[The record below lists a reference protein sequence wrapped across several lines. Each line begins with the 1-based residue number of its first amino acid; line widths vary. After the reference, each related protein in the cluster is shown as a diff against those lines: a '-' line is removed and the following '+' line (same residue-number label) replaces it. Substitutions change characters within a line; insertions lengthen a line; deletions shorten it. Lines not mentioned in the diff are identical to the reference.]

1 MLVFGI
7 KGEFFSKMTRRICTK
22 FFPGFRR
29 KHLFITTCIESNA
42 PGL

>member
-1 MLVFGI
+1 L
-7 KGEFFSKMTRRICTK
+7 KTTRQIWANI
-22 FFPGFRR
+22 FWGFTR